1 MADMLIERSGTTL
14 EIAFDRPAKKNAIND
29 AMYRAIAD
37 ALEEAERDSA
47 IRAVLFRGEGELFTA
62 GNDLADFAA
71 VNAGEGHQGN
81 RQVGRV
87 LQSLAAVTK
96 PLVAAVHGLAVGI
109 GVTLLLHCDL
119 VYVADDARLIT
130 PFVNLGLVPEAA
142 SSILLPAAIGHRRAF
157 AMFALGEPL
166 SGAEAAALGLANAA
180 LPAADVLP
188 RARAAAALLA
198 TKAPTA
204 VFETKRLMRE
214 VEAIRARIAE
224 EGAIFD
230 RQLRTAEA
238 KEAFAAFAE
247 KRAPD
252 FSRVA

>member
-1 MADMLIERSGTTL
+1 M
-14 EIAFDRPAKKNAIND
+14 PAPAPAQGDIV
-29 AMYRAIAD
+29 A
-37 ALEEAERDSA
+37 
-47 IRAVLFRGEGELFTA
+47 TA
-62 GNDLADFAA
+62 
-71 VNAGEGHQGN
+71 QG
-81 RQVGRV
+81 
-87 LQSLAAVTK
+87 
-96 PLVAAVHGLAVGI
+96 
-109 GVTLLLHCDL
+109 
-119 VYVADDARLIT
+119 
-130 PFVNLGLVPEAA
+130 
-142 SSILLPAAIGHRRAF
+142 
-157 AMFALGEPL
+157 
-166 SGAEAAALGLANAA
+166 
-180 LPAADVLP
+180 
-188 RARAAAALLA
+188 AAAALLA

>member
-1 MADMLIERSGTTL
+1 MADMLIERRGTTL
-14 EIAFDRPAKKNAIND
+14 EIAFARPAKKNAITD
-29 AMYRAIAD
+29 GMYRAIAD
-37 ALEEAERDSA
+37 AMAEAEADPA
-47 IRAVLFRGEGELFTA
+47 IRALLFRGEGELFTA

-71 VNAGEGHQGN
+71 VNAGDLHEE

-87 LQSLAAVTK
+87 LQALVGATK
-96 PLVAAVHGLAVGI
+96 PVVAAVHGLAVGI

-142 SSILLPAAIGHRRAF
+142 SSILLPAALGHRRAF

-166 SGAEAAALGLANAA
+166 TGVEAAAHGLANAA
-180 LPAADVLP
+180 LPAAEVLP
-188 RARAAAALLA
+188 RARAAAAALA
-198 TKAPTA
+198 TKAPNA
-204 VFETKRLMRE
+204 VLHTKRLLRE

-230 RQLRTAEA
+230 AQLRTAEA
-238 KEAFAAFAE
+238 REAFAAFAE

-252 FSRVA
+252 FARAG